1 MSGMYGHSREAVRVK
16 VKKCEKNVPS
26 ETRKFSVDPQITNL
40 EVLYSLLAKAFDLKT
55 DFGISY
61 KVIEANGQESYLV
74 VLSDWDLEAAFLRA
88 HNQSI
93 ASKSEPC
100 LNLRVDIKPFSEASE
115 WDGNG
120 TGTGTSIPR
129 ELVTLQ
135 QSIGAGH
142 KYVQNKL
149 PGLIMNQME
158 KTFSMVQRAFNL
170 VEDPLLTQPI
180 RPPLSDAEF
189 RKLQDSVGQ
198 ILAPEQLRKVIYLG
212 GIDPSLRRVVWKH
225 ILNVYPDGMTGR
237 ERMEYMKRK
246 SAEYFRLRDVW
257 RSTMQRGNIVG
268 ELAYVTSMVRKDVLR
283 TDRLHPFY
291 AGSDDNQ
298 NIAALFNV
306 LTTYALNHPAVSYC
320 QGMSDIASPLL
331 VTMGDEAQAY
341 ICFCAIM
348 ERLSCNFMLDGIAM
362 TLKFAHLSEALQYYD
377 PDFFAYLKHHQADDL
392 LFCYRWLLLEMK
404 REFAFDDAL
413 RMLEVLWSS
422 LPPMA
427 PKGELALY
435 EREYEPPAPSD
446 ESSHPPPSQ
455 SPSVMLRTPREN
467 PYTKVCA
474 LRRQSSAL
482 SLSSSCCT
490 STNPTANPSNRYERY
505 GGIGV
510 GGRLDASRRLNL
522 SLDENITRE
531 NIYSIKVGHVQKVHQ
546 SLDEAKIALVKQRK
560 IVRSVGDDDNIQE
573 GYEMGQT
580 MGQGEDDNAT
590 DVEDSVF
597 HSPQH
602 QISVKG
608 KSSTKT
614 NPFIDGSM
622 ESVSAQEPADELERP
637 PTEVVTEF
645 KTESTT
651 PGTNSSSAATSVRNS
666 PVIGR
671 SRSLFSTSAATGK
684 MIARQ
689 LSNQKKHFTAA
700 GGNGGSGGT
709 TGGVGHFHDLK
720 EKLAASR
727 KGIFAS
733 LDKAHSLE
741 GGEGGTRSNSQ
752 VEKSKPKL
760 VKNFNEFLN
769 FAAMNK
775 SRISDRLVTKK
786 MLTNA
791 SVTANN
797 ANNSCSLDSTTS
809 SYTTTTTA
817 GCATSEISRDDST
830 ETIEYNELKPKPVI
844 KLTKSS
850 FDDSDSS
857 ATSVGLGI
865 DSMATTTALSR
876 SSDNSSFIVDD
887 SSASVSP
894 IHIRREEQE
903 QVVINDDEPDVNN
916 INAPHRPVDLFVT
929 GATTVVA
936 TAPLGDGSSPDDS
949 QEYFPMTT
957 SMTRELRL
965 ELENLDRHVFGTD
978 FHSKQQR
985 FYTLSSCI
993 DLETPPESGD
1003 SILPSD
1009 GQRIAPLGM
1018 KISTTTSTSI
1028 AYSKLDNNGSLP
1040 RTLNATME
1048 IESIDEICDRSPLE
1062 QAGAEEMREDAV
1074 VRYREKPGRR
1084 RTGGATGS
1092 IVSENRDSK
1101 RISTSSANVSS
1112 DVFVW
1117 ENPLHQECGDDGDP
1131 VSPTS
1136 GGMITGEVTQI
1147 HQRTATTPDE
1157 HPELEYDG
1165 EIIEETT
1172 LGKKSVTPIRLV
1184 RKNGERSVPGSAR
1197 NSMIL
1202 PDSSD
1207 SSDDSPL
1214 SRSPALVKFKFHPNN
1229 PFFDAASNAI
1239 DNRPPAL
1246 LHRPLDDGEGELP
1259 EEGTEASAGTGMLA
1273 NILHTETT
1281 ISSSHQE
1288 AIVPSQALASPTN
1301 SSSLPLEPSPL
1312 DVNFGESIA
1321 STGSGPAPTATT
1333 ASAGTIPSIT
1343 THSGM
1348 KVAGVLPP
1356 PQEFGG
1362 GNPFLMFLCL
1372 TILLQHRDY
1381 IMKTGMDYNEMA
1393 MHFDKMVRKHNV
1405 TRVLNQARQMYAE
1418 YRRMYQQQLMAS
1430 GKGTTSL
1437 PGSVS
1442 MMSNS
1447 YHGNLG
1453 LGSGN
1458 ISDALARKAS
1468 APEVSSARRNTGGD
1482 LTLVT

>member
-115 WDGNG
+115 WDGNS
-120 TGTGTSIPR
+120 TGGGPSIPR
-129 ELVTLQ
+129 ELVSLQ

-246 SAEYFRLRDVW
+246 SAEYYRLRDVW
-257 RSTMQRGNIVG
+257 RSTMQRGNIIG

-446 ESSHPPPSQ
+446 ESVHPPPSQ

-490 STNPTANPSNRYERY
+490 STNPLANPSSRYDRY
-505 GGIGV
+505 GGVGV

-531 NIYSIKVGHVQKVHQ
+531 NIYSTKVGHVQKVHQ

-573 GYEMGQT
+573 GFEMAHSLD
-580 MGQGEDDNAT
+580 QGEDDNAT

-602 QISVKG
+602 QLKAN
-608 KSSTKT
+608 SSET

-622 ESVSAQEPADELERP
+622 ESVSAPEPPAEELERP
-637 PTEVVTEF
+637 AAEVVTEF
-645 KTESTT
+645 KPESTT
-651 PGTNSSSAATSVRNS
+651 PGTNSSSAASSVRNS

-700 GGNGGSGGT
+700 GGGGGGG

-733 LDKAHSLE
+733 LDKAHSIE
-741 GGEGGTRSNSQ
+741 GGGEGAPGRAGSNQ

-791 SVTANN
+791 SVVGSN

-809 SYTTTTTA
+809 SYTTTTT
-817 GCATSEISRDDST
+817 GGGVTSEVSRDDST

-857 ATSVGLGI
+857 ATSVGVGM

-903 QVVINDDEPDVNN
+903 QPAANEDVGTEH
-916 INAPHRPVDLFVT
+916 ASLTPAVHRPVELFVASA
-929 GATTVVA
+929 GTVAVA
-936 TAPLGDGSSPDDS
+936 PVGDGSSPDDS

-957 SMTRELRL
+957 SMTRELRM

-985 FYTLSSCI
+985 FYTLNSCL

-1003 SILPSD
+1003 SMVPYSD
-1009 GQRIAPLGM
+1009 SQRMFPLGVAAATA
-1018 KISTTTSTSI
+1018 STTI

-1040 RTLNATME
+1040 RTLAATME

-1062 QAGAEEMREDAV
+1062 QTGGEETREDREV

-1084 RTGGATGS
+1084 RTGTGGATGS
-1092 IVSENRDSK
+1092 VVSENRDSK

-1117 ENPLHQECGDDGDP
+1117 ENPLHQECGDDGEP
-1131 VSPTS
+1131 VSPVS

-1147 HQRTATTPDE
+1147 QQRTATTPDE

-1184 RKNGERSVPGSAR
+1184 RKNGDRSVPGSAR

-1214 SRSPALVKFKFHPNN
+1214 SRSPAAVKFKFHPNN
-1229 PFFDAASNAI
+1229 PFFDAASSAI
-1239 DNRPPAL
+1239 DNRPTAL
-1246 LHRPLDDGEGELP
+1246 LHRPVDDGDGELL
-1259 EEGTEASAGTGMLA
+1259 EEGTEASVVTGMPSA
-1273 NILHTETT
+1273 SDIASNRED
-1281 ISSSHQE
+1281 
-1288 AIVPSQALASPTN
+1288 IVSRQTLASPTMIT
-1301 SSSLPLEPSPL
+1301 SLPLEPSPL
-1312 DVNFGESIA
+1312 DVNFGEA
-1321 STGSGPAPTATT
+1321 GGSSAGGPILAATT
-1333 ASAGTIPSIT
+1333 ASAGIIPSST
-1343 THSGM
+1343 LPSM

-1430 GKGTTSL
+1430 SSSSSSAGKGSAGL
-1437 PGSVS
+1437 SMS
-1442 MMSNS
+1442 MMANS
-1447 YHGNLG
+1447 YHGSLG
-1453 LGSGN
+1453 GGSVT
-1458 ISDALARKAS
+1458 DALARKAS

>member
-1 MSGMYGHSREAVRVK
+1 MSGMYGQSREAVRVK

-120 TGTGTSIPR
+120 TATTTSIPR
-129 ELVTLQ
+129 ELVSLQ
-135 QSIGAGH
+135 QSIGAGQ

-180 RPPLSDAEF
+180 RPPLADAEF

-237 ERMEYMKRK
+237 ERMEYMKKK
-246 SAEYFRLRDVW
+246 SAEYYRLRDVW

-283 TDRLHPFY
+283 TDRLHAFY

-348 ERLSCNFMLDGIAM
+348 ARLSCNFMLDGIAM
-362 TLKFAHLSEALQYYD
+362 TLKFSHLSEALQYYD

-435 EREYEPPAPSD
+435 EREYEPPPPD
-446 ESSHPPPSQ
+446 ESAHPPPSQ

-490 STNPTANPSNRYERY
+490 STNPLANQSSRYDRY
-505 GGIGV
+505 GGVGV

-531 NIYSIKVGHVQKVHQ
+531 NIYSTKVGHVQKVHQ

-573 GYEMGQT
+573 GFEMTQGAVP
-580 MGQGEDDNAT
+580 GEDDNAT

-602 QISVKG
+602 QPATKG
-608 KSSTKT
+608 GSSTSKT

-622 ESVSAQEPADELERP
+622 ESVSTQEP
-637 PTEVVTEF
+637 VVEEF
-645 KTESTT
+645 KTESST
-651 PGTNSSSAATSVRNS
+651 PGTNSSSAASSVRNS

-689 LSNQKKHFTAA
+689 LSNQKKHFTSTA
-700 GGNGGSGGT
+700 GGSSSGGG

-733 LDKAHSLE
+733 LDKSQHSLD
-741 GGEGGTRSNSQ
+741 GGSTTLVDGTVTARSNQQ

-769 FAAMNK
+769 FAAINK

-786 MLTNA
+786 ML
-791 SVTANN
+791 SNN
-797 ANNSCSLDSTTS
+797 ANNSCSIDSTTS
-809 SYTTTTTA
+809 SYTTTTTT
-817 GCATSEISRDDST
+817 GGMGVGEVSRDDST

-857 ATSVGLGI
+857 ATSVGMGM
-865 DSMATTTALSR
+865 DSIATTTALSR

-887 SSASVSP
+887 SSTSASP
-894 IHIRREEQE
+894 IHIRREE
-903 QVVINDDEPDVNN
+903 PDQPVAN
-916 INAPHRPVDLFVT
+916 PRPTDLFVV
-929 GATTVVA
+929 GSSAIVA
-936 TAPLGDGSSPDDS
+936 AGGDGSSPDDS

-965 ELENLDRHVFGTD
+965 ELENLDRHVFGND

-1003 SILPSD
+1003 SAM
-1009 GQRIAPLGM
+1009 APIEPAGTNR
-1018 KISTTTSTSI
+1018 TTI
-1028 AYSKLDNNGSLP
+1028 AYSKLDNNGSSLP
-1040 RTLNATME
+1040 RTLEAME
-1048 IESIDEICDRSPLE
+1048 IESIDEICDRSPGE
-1062 QAGAEEMREDAV
+1062 QAGTEETRKEDTV

-1084 RTGGATGS
+1084 RTGGGATGS

-1117 ENPLHQECGDDGDP
+1117 ENPLHQECGDDDGEQ
-1131 VSPTS
+1131 VSPVS
-1136 GGMITGEVTQI
+1136 GGMVTGEVTQI
-1147 HQRTATTPDE
+1147 QQRTATTPDE

-1184 RKNGERSVPGSAR
+1184 RKNGDRSVPGSAR

-1214 SRSPALVKFKFHPNN
+1214 SRSPAAVKFKFHPNN

-1239 DNRPPAL
+1239 DNRPTAL
-1246 LHRPLDDGEGELP
+1246 LHMAHDDAGEGELL
-1259 EEGTEASAGTGMLA
+1259 EQGTEASGVSPVNVQATESVAAG
-1273 NILHTETT
+1273 
-1281 ISSSHQE
+1281 SSQPE
-1288 AIVPSQALASPTN
+1288 VLASPTII
-1301 SSSLPLEPSPL
+1301 SSLPLEPGAL
-1312 DVNFGESIA
+1312 DVNFGESGP
-1321 STGSGPAPTATT
+1321 TGIGSVPLPPT
-1333 ASAGTIPSIT
+1333 STIPS
-1343 THSGM
+1343 M

-1430 GKGTTSL
+1430 GGGGKSSL

-1442 MMSNS
+1442 MMANS
-1447 YHGNLG
+1447 YHGSMS
-1453 LGSGN
+1453 LGSGVSG
-1458 ISDALARKAS
+1458 SDLLARKAS

>member
-1 MSGMYGHSREAVRVK
+1 MSGMYGQSREAVRVK

-120 TGTGTSIPR
+120 TVTSTSIPR
-129 ELVTLQ
+129 ELVSLQ
-135 QSIGAGH
+135 QSIGAGQ

-180 RPPLSDAEF
+180 RPPLADAEF

-237 ERMEYMKRK
+237 ERMEYMKKK

-348 ERLSCNFMLDGIAM
+348 ERLNCNFMLDGIAM

-435 EREYEPPAPSD
+435 EREYEPPPSD
-446 ESSHPPPSQ
+446 ESIHPPPSQ

-490 STNPTANPSNRYERY
+490 STNPLATNQSSRYDRY
-505 GGIGV
+505 GGVGV

-531 NIYSIKVGHVQKVHQ
+531 NIYSTKVGQVQKVHQ

-573 GYEMGQT
+573 GFEVGQST
-580 MGQGEDDNAT
+580 GQGEDDNAT

-602 QISVKG
+602 QLITKKG
-608 KSSTKT
+608 SSKT
-614 NPFIDGSM
+614 NPFIDGST
-622 ESVSAQEPADELERP
+622 ESVSTQEPLVEDGEARGPTLEGS
-637 PTEVVTEF
+637 TDF
-645 KTESTT
+645 KPESGT
-651 PGTNSSSAATSVRNS
+651 PGTNSSSAASSVRNS

-689 LSNQKKHFTAA
+689 LSNQKKHFTSTVSAT
-700 GGNGGSGGT
+700 GGGGGASGT
-709 TGGVGHFHDLK
+709 TGHFHDLK

-733 LDKAHSLE
+733 LDKTHSVDGMSTLD
-741 GGEGGTRSNSQ
+741 GTARPNNNQ

-786 MLTNA
+786 MLANA
-791 SVTANN
+791 SVASN
-797 ANNSCSLDSTTS
+797 ANNSCSIDSTTS
-809 SYTTTTTA
+809 SYTTTNTTGGMA
-817 GCATSEISRDDST
+817 GEVSRDDST

-857 ATSVGLGI
+857 ATSVGMGM

-894 IHIRREEQE
+894 IHIRREEQD
-903 QVVINDDEPDVNN
+903 QPATSDEPDGRSNV
-916 INAPHRPVDLFVT
+916 HRPVDLFV
-929 GATTVVA
+929 GGSSTVVA
-936 TAPLGDGSSPDDS
+936 TVGDGSSPDDS

-965 ELENLDRHVFGTD
+965 ELENLDRHVFGND
-978 FHSKQQR
+978 FHNKQQR

-1003 SILPSD
+1003 SIAPPDD
-1009 GQRIAPLGM
+1009 GSNRRIVPATVA
-1018 KISTTTSTSI
+1018 STTI

-1040 RTLNATME
+1040 RTFDTAME
-1048 IESIDEICDRSPLE
+1048 IESIDEICDRSPLGP
-1062 QAGAEEMREDAV
+1062 GADEPKEDV

-1084 RTGGATGS
+1084 RTGTGGATGS
-1092 IVSENRDSK
+1092 IVSEHRDSK

-1117 ENPLHQECGDDGDP
+1117 ENPLHHEGGDDDP
-1131 VSPTS
+1131 VSPVS
-1136 GGMITGEVTQI
+1136 GGMVTGEVTQI
-1147 HQRTATTPDE
+1147 QQRTATTPDE

-1207 SSDDSPL
+1207 SSDDSPM
-1214 SRSPALVKFKFHPNN
+1214 SRSPAAVKFKFHPNN

-1239 DNRPPAL
+1239 DNRPSAL
-1246 LHRPLDDGEGELP
+1246 LNLAVDDADGEML
-1259 EEGTEASAGTGMLA
+1259 EEGTEASVVTGVTSSV
-1273 NILHTETT
+1273 LHTESVTATAAAAQNDGT
-1281 ISSSHQE
+1281 IPIQ
-1288 AIVPSQALASPTN
+1288 VLASPTIIP
-1301 SSSLPLEPSPL
+1301 SLPLEPSGL
-1312 DVNFGESIA
+1312 EVNFGDTGTTAATVPLSTA
-1321 STGSGPAPTATT
+1321 STITS
-1333 ASAGTIPSIT
+1333 TIPS
-1343 THSGM
+1343 M

-1356 PQEFGG
+1356 PHEFGG

-1418 YRRMYQQQLMAS
+1418 YRRMYQQQLMSSGAS
-1430 GKGTTSL
+1430 GKGSL
-1437 PGSVS
+1437 PSSVS
-1442 MMSNS
+1442 MMANS
-1447 YHGNLG
+1447 YHGSMS
-1453 LGSGN
+1453 LGSGTTA
-1458 ISDALARKAS
+1458 DLLARKAS

>member
-120 TGTGTSIPR
+120 SVTATSIPR
-129 ELVTLQ
+129 ELVSLQ
-135 QSIGAGH
+135 QSIGAGQ

-158 KTFSMVQRAFNL
+158 KTFSMVQRALNL
-170 VEDPLLTQPI
+170 AEDPLLTQPI
-180 RPPLSDAEF
+180 RPPLADAEF

-341 ICFCAIM
+341 ICFCAVM

-435 EREYEPPAPSD
+435 EREYEPPPPD
-446 ESSHPPPSQ
+446 ESIHPPPSQ

-490 STNPTANPSNRYERY
+490 STNPLATNQSCRYDRY
-505 GGIGV
+505 GGVGV

-531 NIYSIKVGHVQKVHQ
+531 NIYSTKVGQVQKVHQ

-573 GYEMGQT
+573 GFEVGQST
-580 MGQGEDDNAT
+580 ALGEDDNAT

-602 QISVKG
+602 QFITKKG
-608 KSSTKT
+608 NSKT

-622 ESVSAQEPADELERP
+622 ESVSTQEPLMGADGEARG
-637 PTEVVTEF
+637 PTDGSIDF
-645 KTESTT
+645 KPESAT
-651 PGTNSSSAATSVRNS
+651 PGTNSSSAASSVRNS

-689 LSNQKKHFTAA
+689 LSNQKKHFTSTVNAT
-700 GGNGGSGGT
+700 GTGGT
-709 TGGVGHFHDLK
+709 SGTTGHFHDLK

-733 LDKAHSLE
+733 LDKTHSVE
-741 GGEGGTRSNSQ
+741 GVNSLDGSTRPNNNQ
-752 VEKSKPKL
+752 MEKSKPKL

-791 SVTANN
+791 SVASN
-797 ANNSCSLDSTTS
+797 ANNSCSIDSTTS
-809 SYTTTTTA
+809 SYTTT
-817 GCATSEISRDDST
+817 GGMVGEVSRDDST

-857 ATSVGLGI
+857 ATSVGMGM

-887 SSASVSP
+887 SSTSVSP

-903 QVVINDDEPDVNN
+903 QQEVASDEPGGRSNV
-916 INAPHRPVDLFVT
+916 HRPVDLFVV
-929 GATTVVA
+929 GASTVVA
-936 TAPLGDGSSPDDS
+936 TVGDGSSPDDS

-965 ELENLDRHVFGTD
+965 ELENLDRHVFGND

-1003 SILPSD
+1003 SI
-1009 GQRIAPLGM
+1009 APIEDRRNTPMVTG
-1018 KISTTTSTSI
+1018 SATATTTI

-1040 RTLNATME
+1040 RTFDTTME
-1048 IESIDEICDRSPLE
+1048 IESIDEICDRSPLG
-1062 QAGAEEMREDAV
+1062 AGAEEPKEDV

-1084 RTGGATGS
+1084 RTGTGGATGS
-1092 IVSENRDSK
+1092 IVSEHRDSK

-1117 ENPLHQECGDDGDP
+1117 ENPLHHECGDEEP
-1131 VSPTS
+1131 VSPVS
-1136 GGMITGEVTQI
+1136 GGMVTGEVTQI
-1147 HQRTATTPDE
+1147 QQRTATTPDE

-1214 SRSPALVKFKFHPNN
+1214 SRSPAAVKFKFHPNN

-1239 DNRPPAL
+1239 DNRPSAL
-1246 LHRPLDDGEGELP
+1246 LTMTVDDADGEML
-1259 EEGTEASAGTGMLA
+1259 EEGTEASAVTGVLPSA
-1273 NILHTETT
+1273 VATE
-1281 ISSSHQE
+1281 SGAAAAQQE
-1288 AIVPSQALASPTN
+1288 GMIPTQVLASPTN
-1301 SSSLPLEPSPL
+1301 NSSHPLEPSGL
-1312 DVNFGESIA
+1312 EVNFGDTGTTAVTVPLSTA
-1321 STGSGPAPTATT
+1321 ST
-1333 ASAGTIPSIT
+1333 TITSSVPS
-1343 THSGM
+1343 M

-1356 PQEFGG
+1356 PHEFGG

-1418 YRRMYQQQLMAS
+1418 YRQMYQQQLIAS
-1430 GKGTTSL
+1430 GKASL

-1442 MMSNS
+1442 MMANS
-1447 YHGNLG
+1447 YHGSMS
-1453 LGSGN
+1453 LGSGTTA
-1458 ISDALARKAS
+1458 DLLARKAS

-1482 LTLVT
+1482 LTLMT

>member
-120 TGTGTSIPR
+120 TATSTNIPR
-129 ELVTLQ
+129 ELVSLQ
-135 QSIGAGH
+135 QSIGAGQ

-180 RPPLSDAEF
+180 RPPLADAEF

-237 ERMEYMKRK
+237 ERMEYMKKK

-435 EREYEPPAPSD
+435 EREYEPPPPD
-446 ESSHPPPSQ
+446 ESIHPPPSQ

-490 STNPTANPSNRYERY
+490 STNPLANQSSRYERY
-505 GGIGV
+505 GGVGV

-531 NIYSIKVGHVQKVHQ
+531 NIYSTKVGHVQKIHQ

-573 GYEMGQT
+573 GFEVGHST
-580 MGQGEDDNAT
+580 GQGEDDNAT
-590 DVEDSVF
+590 DVDDSVF

-602 QISVKG
+602 QITTKCNS
-608 KSSTKT
+608 KT

-622 ESVSAQEPADELERP
+622 ESVSTQEQLAGDGETRA
-637 PTEVVTEF
+637 PTDAATDF
-645 KTESTT
+645 KPESTT
-651 PGTNSSSAATSVRNS
+651 PGTNSSSAASSVRNS

-689 LSNQKKHFTAA
+689 LSNQKKHFTSAA
-700 GGNGGSGGT
+700 SATGTGGT
-709 TGGVGHFHDLK
+709 TGVGHFHDLK
-720 EKLAASR
+720 EKLVASR

-733 LDKAHSLE
+733 LDKTHSVD
-741 GGEGGTRSNSQ
+741 GGNMIDGTVRSNSQ
-752 VEKSKPKL
+752 MEKTKPKL
-760 VKNFNEFLN
+760 VKNFNEFLS

-791 SVTANN
+791 SIASN
-797 ANNSCSLDSTTS
+797 ANNSCSIDSTTS
-809 SYTTTTTA
+809 SYTTTTT
-817 GCATSEISRDDST
+817 GGIGGEVSRDDST

-857 ATSVGLGI
+857 ATSVGMGM

-894 IHIRREEQE
+894 IHIRREESAT
-903 QVVINDDEPDVNN
+903 NDETE
-916 INAPHRPVDLFVT
+916 AKSYLHRPADLFVSGT
-929 GATTVVA
+929 STVAATV
-936 TAPLGDGSSPDDS
+936 GEGSSPDDS

-965 ELENLDRHVFGTD
+965 ELENLDRHVFGND

-985 FYTLSSCI
+985 FYTLSSCM

-1003 SILPSD
+1003 SI
-1009 GQRIAPLGM
+1009 APTQDRRVPLAVTASTT
-1018 KISTTTSTSI
+1018 STTTI

-1040 RTLNATME
+1040 RTFDTAME
-1048 IESIDEICDRSPLE
+1048 IESIDEICDRSPLG
-1062 QAGAEEMREDAV
+1062 QGVEEPTGDV

-1084 RTGGATGS
+1084 RTGTGGATGS
-1092 IVSENRDSK
+1092 IVSEHRDSK

-1117 ENPLHQECGDDGDP
+1117 ENPLHHECGDEDA
-1131 VSPTS
+1131 VSPVS
-1136 GGMITGEVTQI
+1136 GGMVTGEVTQI
-1147 HQRTATTPDE
+1147 QQRTATTPDE

-1214 SRSPALVKFKFHPNN
+1214 SRSPAAVKFKFHPNN

-1239 DNRPPAL
+1239 DNRPSAL
-1246 LHRPLDDGEGELP
+1246 LHMTADDGDGEML
-1259 EEGTEASAGTGMLA
+1259 EEGTEASVVTGVAAGTLHAESTTAQQEG
-1273 NILHTETT
+1273 ILPTE
-1281 ISSSHQE
+1281 
-1288 AIVPSQALASPTN
+1288 VLASPTII
-1301 SSSLPLEPSPL
+1301 SSLPLEPSGL
-1312 DVNFGESIA
+1312 DVNFGEVGSTAVTVPLSTA
-1321 STGSGPAPTATT
+1321 STVTS
-1333 ASAGTIPSIT
+1333 TIPS
-1343 THSGM
+1343 M

-1430 GKGTTSL
+1430 GGGGSSKGSL

-1442 MMSNS
+1442 LMANS
-1447 YHGNLG
+1447 YHGSMS
-1453 LGSGN
+1453 LGSGTTA
-1458 ISDALARKAS
+1458 DMLARKAS

>member
-1 MSGMYGHSREAVRVK
+1 MSGMYGHNREAVRVK
-16 VKKCEKNVPS
+16 VKKCEKNIPS

-93 ASKSEPC
+93 ASKCEPC
-100 LNLRVDIKPFSEASE
+100 LNLRVDIKPFSETSD
-115 WDGNG
+115 WDG
-120 TGTGTSIPR
+120 TGAATNTIPR
-129 ELVTLQ
+129 ELVSLQ
-135 QSIGAGH
+135 QSIGAGQ

-180 RPPLSDAEF
+180 RPPLADAEF

-198 ILAPEQLRKVIYLG
+198 IVAPEQLRKVIYLG

-246 SAEYFRLRDVW
+246 SAEYYRLRDVW

-341 ICFCAIM
+341 ICFCAVM

-362 TLKFAHLSEALQYYD
+362 TLKFSHLSEALQYYD

-435 EREYEPPAPSD
+435 EKEYEPPPSD
-446 ESSHPPPSQ
+446 DNTHPPPSQ

-490 STNPTANPSNRYERY
+490 STNPQSSSRY
-505 GGIGV
+505 GSGPGV
-510 GGRLDASRRLNL
+510 GLGGRLDATRRLNL

-531 NIYSIKVGHVQKVHQ
+531 NVYSNRVGHVQKVHQ

-560 IVRSVGDDDNIQE
+560 IVRSVGDDEDIQE
-573 GYEMGQT
+573 VELVQ
-580 MGQGEDDNAT
+580 QQQPREEEDNAT
-590 DVEDSVF
+590 DIEDSVF

-602 QISVKG
+602 QTNRKAPYP
-608 KSSTKT
+608 SSS
-614 NPFIDGSM
+614 NPFFGDSL
-622 ESVSAQEPADELERP
+622 ESICPPEPEEELGRAPESPLDFRP
-637 PTEVVTEF
+637 
-645 KTESTT
+645 ESTEAE
-651 PGTNSSSAATSVRNS
+651 PTNSSSAASSVRNS

-684 MIARQ
+684 LIARQ
-689 LSNQKKHFTAA
+689 LSNQKKHFT
-700 GGNGGSGGT
+700 GGGSGG
-709 TGGVGHFHDLK
+709 GSSSSGAGNGSGIGHFHDLK
-720 EKLAASR
+720 EKIAASR
-727 KGIFAS
+727 KGIFGS
-733 LDKAHSLE
+733 QDKTSGPSTDE
-741 GGEGGTRSNSQ
+741 RGTVLLSESHGDR
-752 VEKSKPKL
+752 VKPKL

-769 FAAMNK
+769 FAAINK
-775 SRISDRLVTKK
+775 SRISDRLATKK
-786 MLTNA
+786 LLANSSTTNVTNA
-791 SVTANN
+791 SKGTI
-797 ANNSCSLDSTTS
+797 NNSGSIESTTS
-809 SYTTTTTA
+809 SYTTTGGGGMGGGA
-817 GCATSEISRDDST
+817 SRDDST

-857 ATSVGLGI
+857 ATSVGVVL
-865 DSMATTTALSR
+865 DSMATTAALSR

-887 SSASVSP
+887 SSASGSP
-894 IHIRREEQE
+894 IHVRKGEEKDTTMK
-903 QVVINDDEPDVNN
+903 VTSPPVEPNEEGLSSQ
-916 INAPHRPVDLFVT
+916 RPEELFMGGSYAAT
-929 GATTVVA
+929 GAA
-936 TAPLGDGSSPDDS
+936 ADGSSPDDS

-965 ELENLDRHVFGTD
+965 ELENLDRHVFGND

-985 FYTLSSCI
+985 VFTLSSCV
-993 DLETPPESGD
+993 DMETPPESGD
-1003 SILPSD
+1003 SLERAVGIQGVSPSTITTVVEID
-1009 GQRIAPLGM
+1009 QD
-1018 KISTTTSTSI
+1018 TTTTVTSI

-1040 RTLNATME
+1040 RSFDTTME
-1048 IESIDEICDRSPLE
+1048 IQSIDEICDRSDDHRPE
-1062 QAGAEEMREDAV
+1062 QVEEEGLAAAAVV

-1084 RTGGATGS
+1084 RQGTGGCPSS
-1092 IVSENRDSK
+1092 IISDNRDSK
-1101 RISTSSANVSS
+1101 RISTSSANVTSS

-1117 ENPLHQECGDDGDP
+1117 ENPLHQECVDDNAISP
-1131 VSPTS
+1131 VS
-1136 GGMITGEVTQI
+1136 GGMVTGEVTQI

-1184 RKNGERSVPGSAR
+1184 RRNGDRSVPCSAR

-1207 SSDDSPL
+1207 SSCDSPL
-1214 SRSPALVKFKFHPNN
+1214 ARSPAAVKFKFHPNN
-1229 PFFDAASNAI
+1229 PFFDAESSAI
-1239 DNRPPAL
+1239 DNRPVGVCSLPRAGVT
-1246 LHRPLDDGEGELP
+1246 DGEELVAGGAL
-1259 EEGTEASAGTGMLA
+1259 EEATEASAIIMGVSA
-1273 NILHTETT
+1273 NDTLLNKTFEEKPSPSA
-1281 ISSSHQE
+1281 SS
-1288 AIVPSQALASPTN
+1288 V
-1301 SSSLPLEPSPL
+1301 EPNPL
-1312 DVNFGESIA
+1312 DVGGAGASSIVTIA
-1321 STGSGPAPTATT
+1321 STMKI
-1333 ASAGTIPSIT
+1333 AG
-1343 THSGM
+1343 
-1348 KVAGVLPP
+1348 ALPP

-1418 YRRMYQQQLMAS
+1418 YRRLYQQQLSQAGTVSRAS
-1430 GKGTTSL
+1430 M

-1442 MMSNS
+1442 MMASS
-1447 YHGNLG
+1447 FHGTQSIG
-1453 LGSGN
+1453 LGGGN
-1458 ISDALARKAS
+1458 MDSLLRKAS

>member
-120 TGTGTSIPR
+120 TATSTNIPR
-129 ELVTLQ
+129 ELVSLQ
-135 QSIGAGH
+135 QSIGAGQ

-180 RPPLSDAEF
+180 RPPLADAEF

-237 ERMEYMKRK
+237 ERMEYMKKK
-246 SAEYFRLRDVW
+246 SAEYLRLRDVW

-362 TLKFAHLSEALQYYD
+362 TLKFSHLSEALQYYD

-435 EREYEPPAPSD
+435 EREYEPPPAD
-446 ESSHPPPSQ
+446 ESIHPPPSQ

-490 STNPTANPSNRYERY
+490 STNPLASQSNRYDRY
-505 GGIGV
+505 GGVGV

-531 NIYSIKVGHVQKVHQ
+531 NIYSTKVGQVQKVHQ

-573 GYEMGQT
+573 GFEVGQST
-580 MGQGEDDNAT
+580 AQGEDDNAT

-602 QISVKG
+602 QATTKG
-608 KSSTKT
+608 SSKT

-622 ESVSAQEPADELERP
+622 ESVSMQDPLGDGEAKGL
-637 PTEVVTEF
+637 TEVSTDF
-645 KTESTT
+645 KPESVT
-651 PGTNSSSAATSVRNS
+651 PGTNSSSAASSVRNS

-689 LSNQKKHFTAA
+689 LSNQKKHFTSTASA
-700 GGNGGSGGT
+700 SGGGSSGT
-709 TGGVGHFHDLK
+709 TGAGHFHDLK

-733 LDKAHSLE
+733 LDKTHGVE
-741 GGEGGTRSNSQ
+741 GGNTIDGTIRSNNQ

-791 SVTANN
+791 SVA
-797 ANNSCSLDSTTS
+797 ANNSCSIDSTTS
-809 SYTTTTTA
+809 SYTTTTTGGMA
-817 GCATSEISRDDST
+817 GEVSRDDST
-830 ETIEYNELKPKPVI
+830 DTIEYNELKPKPVI

-857 ATSVGLGI
+857 ATSVGMGM

-887 SSASVSP
+887 SSTSVSP

-903 QVVINDDEPDVNN
+903 QPLTNEEPGEGRTNV
-916 INAPHRPVDLFVT
+916 HRAVDLFVAGPST
-929 GATTVVA
+929 VAATV
-936 TAPLGDGSSPDDS
+936 GDGSSPDDS

-965 ELENLDRHVFGTD
+965 ELENLDRHVFGND

-985 FYTLSSCI
+985 FFTLSSCI

-1003 SILPSD
+1003 SM
-1009 GQRIAPLGM
+1009 APTEDRSNRRVPLVAGV
-1018 KISTTTSTSI
+1018 STTAATTI

-1040 RTLNATME
+1040 RRFDAAME

-1062 QAGAEEMREDAV
+1062 QRGEETKEDV

-1084 RTGGATGS
+1084 RTGTGGGTGS
-1092 IVSENRDSK
+1092 VVSEHRDSK
-1101 RISTSSANVSS
+1101 RISASSANISS

-1117 ENPLHQECGDDGDP
+1117 ENPLHHECGEDDPLSP
-1131 VSPTS
+1131 VS
-1136 GGMITGEVTQI
+1136 GGMVTGEVTQI
-1147 HQRTATTPDE
+1147 QQRTATTPDE

-1214 SRSPALVKFKFHPNN
+1214 SRSPAAVKFKFHPNN

-1239 DNRPPAL
+1239 DNRPSAL
-1246 LHRPLDDGEGELP
+1246 LNMTVDDADGEML
-1259 EEGTEASAGTGMLA
+1259 EEGTEASVVTGVLPNGMRTDSA
-1273 NILHTETT
+1273 ADP
-1281 ISSSHQE
+1281 QE
-1288 AIVPSQALASPTN
+1288 GMIPAQVLASPTTIT
-1301 SSSLPLEPSPL
+1301 SLPVEPSGL
-1312 DVNFGESIA
+1312 DVNFGE
-1321 STGSGPAPTATT
+1321 TVTT
-1333 ASAGTIPSIT
+1333 AVTVPLSTASNISSTIPS
-1343 THSGM
+1343 M

-1430 GKGTTSL
+1430 GRDGSKGSL
-1437 PGSVS
+1437 PASVS
-1442 MMSNS
+1442 MMANS
-1447 YHGNLG
+1447 YHGSMS
-1453 LGSGN
+1453 LGSGTS
-1458 ISDALARKAS
+1458 SDVLARKAS

>member
-120 TGTGTSIPR
+120 TATTTSMPR
-129 ELVTLQ
+129 ELVSLQ
-135 QSIGAGH
+135 QSFGAGQ

-180 RPPLSDAEF
+180 RPPLADAEF

-198 ILAPEQLRKVIYLG
+198 IVAPEQLRKVIYLG

-237 ERMEYMKRK
+237 ERMEYMKKK

-331 VTMGDEAQAY
+331 VTMGDEAHAY

-362 TLKFAHLSEALQYYD
+362 TLKFSHLSEALQYYD

-427 PKGELALY
+427 PCGELALY
-435 EREYEPPAPSD
+435 EREYEPPPPAD
-446 ESSHPPPSQ
+446 ESVHLPTSQ
-455 SPSVMLRTPREN
+455 SPAAATMMLRTPREN

-482 SLSSSCCT
+482 SLSSSCGT
-490 STNPTANPSNRYERY
+490 STNPVTNQSSRYSRH
-505 GGIGV
+505 
-510 GGRLDASRRLNL
+510 GGRLDASRRFNL

-531 NIYSIKVGHVQKVHQ
+531 NIYSTKVGPVQKVHQ

-560 IVRSVGDDDNIQE
+560 IVRSVGDDENIQE
-573 GYEMGQT
+573 AFEVGQP
-580 MGQGEDDNAT
+580 QDEEDNAT
-590 DVEDSVF
+590 DVDDSVF

-602 QISVKG
+602 QPQSQTG
-608 KSSTKT
+608 SKT

-622 ESVSAQEPADELERP
+622 ESVSMVLEAPPVQDQCVELLG
-637 PTEVVTEF
+637 
-645 KTESTT
+645 ESVT
-651 PGTNSSSAATSVRNS
+651 PGTNSSSAASSVRNS

-689 LSNQKKHFTAA
+689 LSNQKKHFTSSA
-700 GGNGGSGGT
+700 GTTGSVSGGGGGVGNGA
-709 TGGVGHFHDLK
+709 GGVGHFHDLK
-720 EKLAASR
+720 EKLAAGR

-733 LDKAHSLE
+733 LDKPSADTACE
-741 GGEGGTRSNSQ
+741 RT
-752 VEKSKPKL
+752 KPKL

-769 FAAMNK
+769 FATMNK

-791 SVTANN
+791 TSSSANN
-797 ANNSCSLDSTTS
+797 NNNNNNNSCSLDSTAS
-809 SYTTTTTA
+809 SA
-817 GCATSEISRDDST
+817 RDDST

-857 ATSVGLGI
+857 ATSVGVGL
-865 DSMATTTALSR
+865 DSVATTTAALSR

-894 IHIRREEQE
+894 VHPPARREE
-903 QVVINDDEPDVNN
+903 DV
-916 INAPHRPVDLFVT
+916 PRPVELFVASA
-929 GATTVVA
+929 GAAPPSLPVTV
-936 TAPLGDGSSPDDS
+936 GDGSSPDDS

-965 ELENLDRHVFGTD
+965 ELENLDRHVFGSD

-985 FYTLSSCI
+985 FYTLSSCL

-1003 SILPSD
+1003 SVGPQV
-1009 GQRIAPLGM
+1009 GTG
-1018 KISTTTSTSI
+1018 
-1028 AYSKLDNNGSLP
+1028 YSKLDNNGGSP
-1040 RTLNATME
+1040 GSKHTME
-1048 IESIDEICDRSPLE
+1048 IEAIEEICDRSPE
-1062 QAGAEEMREDAV
+1062 GDVVVAATTTTSVDVV

-1084 RTGGATGS
+1084 RTGTNTATTAS
-1092 IVSENRDSK
+1092 IVSEHRDSK
-1101 RISTSSANVSS
+1101 RISTSSANATNS

-1117 ENPLHQECGDDGDP
+1117 ENPLHQECDDEGDGNGAGSP
-1131 VSPTS
+1131 VS
-1136 GGMITGEVTQI
+1136 GGAGTGELTQI
-1147 HQRTATTPDE
+1147 QQRTATTPDE

-1165 EIIEETT
+1165 EIIEETG

-1184 RKNGERSVPGSAR
+1184 RKNGDRSMPGSAR

-1214 SRSPALVKFKFHPNN
+1214 SRSPAAVKFKFHPNN

-1239 DNRPPAL
+1239 DNRPPAAVL
-1246 LHRPLDDGEGELP
+1246 QMSDGELL
-1259 EEGTEASAGTGMLA
+1259 EEATEAGAA
-1273 NILHTETT
+1273 INT
-1281 ISSSHQE
+1281 ISQPDVE
-1288 AIVPSQALASPTN
+1288 LVASPTII
-1301 SSSLPLEPSPL
+1301 SSLPTLPLEPSSALL
-1312 DVNFGESIA
+1312 DGNGA
-1321 STGSGPAPTATT
+1321 GGSGGSTVTA
-1333 ASAGTIPSIT
+1333 GI
-1343 THSGM
+1343 

-1418 YRRMYQQQLMAS
+1418 YRRMYQQQLKASAAGSASLMA
-1430 GKGTTSL
+1430 
-1437 PGSVS
+1437 
-1442 MMSNS
+1442 NS
-1447 YHGNLG
+1447 FHGLSTG
-1453 LGSGN
+1453 APIL
-1458 ISDALARKAS
+1458 DAFARKAS
-1468 APEVSSARRNTGGD
+1468 APEVGSARRNTSGD

>member
-1 MSGMYGHSREAVRVK
+1 MSGMYGQNREAVRVK

-40 EVLYSLLAKAFDLKT
+40 EVLYSLLAKAFDLRT

-61 KVIEANGQESYLV
+61 RVIEANGQESYLV

-93 ASKSEPC
+93 ATKSEPC

-115 WDGNG
+115 WDGNS
-120 TGTGTSIPR
+120 TAASSSIPR
-129 ELVTLQ
+129 ELASLQ
-135 QSIGAGH
+135 QSIGAGQ
-142 KYVQNKL
+142 KYVQTKL

-158 KTFSMVQRAFNL
+158 KTFSMVQRAFNM

-180 RPPLSDAEF
+180 RPPLADAEF
-189 RKLQDSVGQ
+189 RNLQDSVGQ
-198 ILAPEQLRKVIYLG
+198 IVAPEQLRKVIYLG

-237 ERMEYMKRK
+237 ERMEYMKKK
-246 SAEYFRLRDVW
+246 SAEYYRLRDIW
-257 RSTMQRGNIVG
+257 RSTMQRGNIAG

-341 ICFCAIM
+341 ICFCAVM
-348 ERLSCNFMLDGIAM
+348 QRLSCNFMLDGIAM
-362 TLKFAHLSEALQYYD
+362 TLKFSHLSEALQYYD
-377 PDFFAYLKHHQADDL
+377 PDFFSYLKHHQADDL

-427 PKGELALY
+427 PQGELALF
-435 EREYEPPAPSD
+435 EKEYEPPPAPD
-446 ESSHPPPSQ
+446 AVLPPSQ

-482 SLSSSCCT
+482 SLSSSCT
-490 STNPTANPSNRYERY
+490 STNPLNIS
-505 GGIGV
+505 
-510 GGRLDASRRLNL
+510 GGRSGQGRFGVDGRSLEATRRLNL

-531 NIYSIKVGHVQKVHQ
+531 KVYSTAKANQVQKVHQ

-573 GYEMGQT
+573 VIPSTDPNYGDT
-580 MGQGEDDNAT
+580 ASEDNVT

-602 QISVKG
+602 QAKLNSCNN
-608 KSSTKT
+608 
-614 NPFIDGSM
+614 NPFISDSIENVCNAPAKPEPATEECEAGMAEAKELATVPQEESLDGST
-622 ESVSAQEPADELERP
+622 
-637 PTEVVTEF
+637 PT
-645 KTESTT
+645 
-651 PGTNSSSAATSVRNS
+651 TNNSSAASSVRNS

-671 SRSLFSTSAATGK
+671 SRSLFSTSATGK
-684 MIARQ
+684 LIARQ
-689 LSNQKKHFTAA
+689 LSQQKKHFTSTTPST
-700 GGNGGSGGT
+700 GST
-709 TGGVGHFHDLK
+709 TGHFHDLK
-720 EKLAASR
+720 EKLAAGR

-733 LDKAHSLE
+733 LDKSAGS
-741 GGEGGTRSNSQ
+741 GTGVDPALSSDAANGVRSSNE
-752 VEKSKPKL
+752 VERAKPKL

-769 FAAMNK
+769 FAAINK
-775 SRISDRLVTKK
+775 SRISDRLATKK
-786 MLTNA
+786 LLANVHHTSSAN
-791 SVTANN
+791 SVGGQ
-797 ANNSCSLDSTTS
+797 SSLDSTSAS
-809 SYTTTTTA
+809 SL
-817 GCATSEISRDDST
+817 GVSQDEST

-857 ATSVGLGI
+857 ATSVGVGGV

-894 IHIRREEQE
+894 IHQRVAIDRPENLTLAEGTAI
-903 QVVINDDEPDVNN
+903 VA
-916 INAPHRPVDLFVT
+916 AP
-929 GATTVVA
+929 
-936 TAPLGDGSSPDDS
+936 GDGSSPDDS

-965 ELENLDRHVFGTD
+965 ELENLDRHVFGSE
-978 FHSKQQR
+978 FHTKQQR
-985 FYTLSSCI
+985 QLYTLSSCP
-993 DLETPPESGD
+993 DLETPPESEPA
-1003 SILPSD
+1003 LPVAHHDPS
-1009 GQRIAPLGM
+1009 A
-1018 KISTTTSTSI
+1018 I
-1028 AYSKLDNNGSLP
+1028 AYSKLQDTVTSTS
-1040 RTLNATME
+1040 TLCVDVASSME
-1048 IESIDEICDRSPLE
+1048 IQSIDEICDRTSSPE
-1062 QAGAEEMREDAV
+1062 PVV

-1084 RTGGATGS
+1084 RDVTVGS
-1092 IVSENRDSK
+1092 SIAGDQRDSK
-1101 RISTSSANVSS
+1101 RVSTTSTNVSS

-1117 ENPLHQECGDDGDP
+1117 ENPLHQCDDE
-1131 VSPTS
+1131 SPMSVGTT
-1136 GGMITGEVTQI
+1136 GGLGTAGELTQI
-1147 HQRTATTPDE
+1147 PQQQQQQQRTATTPDE

-1184 RKNGERSVPGSAR
+1184 RKNGDRSVPNSNR

-1214 SRSPALVKFKFHPNN
+1214 ARSPAAVKFKFHPNN
-1229 PFFDAASNAI
+1229 PFFDATTNAL
-1239 DNRPPAL
+1239 DNRPPQNSTLVLTRDPDLITTDGVL
-1246 LHRPLDDGEGELP
+1246 LEQA
-1259 EEGTEASAGTGMLA
+1259 TEASAGSGIDGGSLDQHMPNDGLTSVEPQVASAVLESPA
-1273 NILHTETT
+1273 TT
-1281 ISSSHQE
+1281 IVESTAQPP
-1288 AIVPSQALASPTN
+1288 IVPQP
-1301 SSSLPLEPSPL
+1301 SLPLQSAPGISLSPT
-1312 DVNFGESIA
+1312 VA
-1321 STGSGPAPTATT
+1321 
-1333 ASAGTIPSIT
+1333 
-1343 THSGM
+1343 M
-1348 KVAGVLPP
+1348 KIAGVIPP
-1356 PQEFGG
+1356 PLEFGG

-1418 YRRMYQQQLMAS
+1418 YRRLYQQQRMQQQQLHQNAS
-1430 GKGTTSL
+1430 PGGGRASLSMTS
-1437 PGSVS
+1437 
-1442 MMSNS
+1442 S
-1447 YHGNLG
+1447 YHGMQNVG
-1453 LGSGN
+1453 LRSVGMDSF
-1458 ISDALARKAS
+1458 SRKAS

>member
-120 TGTGTSIPR
+120 TATTTSIPR
-129 ELVTLQ
+129 ELVSLQ
-135 QSIGAGH
+135 QSIGAGQ

-180 RPPLSDAEF
+180 RPPLADAEF

-237 ERMEYMKRK
+237 ERMEYMKKK
-246 SAEYFRLRDVW
+246 SAEYYRLRDVW

-362 TLKFAHLSEALQYYD
+362 TLKFSHLSEALQYYD

-435 EREYEPPAPSD
+435 EREYEPPPPD
-446 ESSHPPPSQ
+446 ESTHPPPSQ

-490 STNPTANPSNRYERY
+490 STNPLANPASRYDRY
-505 GGIGV
+505 GGVGV

-531 NIYSIKVGHVQKVHQ
+531 NIYSTKVGHVQKVHQ

-573 GYEMGQT
+573 GFEVTQPGAVVP
-580 MGQGEDDNAT
+580 GEDDNAT

-602 QISVKG
+602 QYVTKG
-608 KSSTKT
+608 SSKT

-622 ESVSAQEPADELERP
+622 ESVSTQEPPGDGSAA
-637 PTEVVTEF
+637 EF
-645 KTESTT
+645 KPESST
-651 PGTNSSSAATSVRNS
+651 PGTNSSSAASSVRNS

-689 LSNQKKHFTAA
+689 LSNQKKHFTSSTA
-700 GGNGGSGGT
+700 GGGSSGGT
-709 TGGVGHFHDLK
+709 SGVGHFHDLK

-733 LDKAHSLE
+733 LDKTQHSVE
-741 GGEGGTRSNSQ
+741 GGNATPVDGSATARSNQQ

-786 MLTNA
+786 MLTQN
-791 SVTANN
+791 ANN
-797 ANNSCSLDSTTS
+797 AHNSCSIDSTTS
-809 SYTTTTTA
+809 SYTTTTT
-817 GCATSEISRDDST
+817 GGMGVGEVSRDDST

-857 ATSVGLGI
+857 ATSVGMGM

-894 IHIRREEQE
+894 VHIRREE
-903 QVVINDDEPDVNN
+903 PDQSGA
-916 INAPHRPVDLFVT
+916 NARPTELFVVA
-929 GATTVVA
+929 GASTVVA
-936 TAPLGDGSSPDDS
+936 SVTGGDGSSPDDS

-965 ELENLDRHVFGTD
+965 ELENLDRHVFGND

-985 FYTLSSCI
+985 FYTLSSCV

-1003 SILPSD
+1003 STMVPIEPD
-1009 GQRIAPLGM
+1009 TTVRRVPLAAT
-1018 KISTTTSTSI
+1018 STTI
-1028 AYSKLDNNGSLP
+1028 AYSKLDNNGSSLP
-1040 RTLNATME
+1040 RTLETATME
-1048 IESIDEICDRSPLE
+1048 IESIDEICDRSPGE
-1062 QAGAEEMREDAV
+1062 QGTEETRKETDTV

-1084 RTGGATGS
+1084 RTGTGGATGS

-1117 ENPLHQECGDDGDP
+1117 ENPLHHVCGDDEEQ
-1131 VSPTS
+1131 VSPAS
-1136 GGMITGEVTQI
+1136 GGMVTGEVTQI
-1147 HQRTATTPDE
+1147 QKRTATTPDE

-1184 RKNGERSVPGSAR
+1184 RKNGDRSVPGSAR

-1214 SRSPALVKFKFHPNN
+1214 SRSPAAVKFKFHPNN

-1239 DNRPPAL
+1239 DNRPTAL
-1246 LHRPLDDGEGELP
+1246 VHTAVDGAGDGELLEQ
-1259 EEGTEASAGTGMLA
+1259 GTEASGVSPVNLPA
-1273 NILHTETT
+1273 TESTAAVAT
-1281 ISSSHQE
+1281 HP
-1288 AIVPSQALASPTN
+1288 AVLASPTMI
-1301 SSSLPLEPSPL
+1301 SSLPLEPSAL
-1312 DVNFGESIA
+1312 DVSFGEPGPD
-1321 STGSGPAPTATT
+1321 GSGPVPPSTT
-1333 ASAGTIPSIT
+1333 TTSTTIPS
-1343 THSGM
+1343 M

-1430 GKGTTSL
+1430 GANGGGCGKGSL

-1442 MMSNS
+1442 MMANS
-1447 YHGNLG
+1447 YHGSMS
-1453 LGSGN
+1453 LGSGVAG
-1458 ISDALARKAS
+1458 SDLLARKAS

-1482 LTLVT
+1482 LTLMT

>member
-1 MSGMYGHSREAVRVK
+1 MSGMYGHNREAVRVK

-40 EVLYSLLAKAFDLKT
+40 EVLYSLLAKAFDLKS

-93 ASKSEPC
+93 ASKNEPC
-100 LNLRVDIKPFSEASE
+100 LNLRVDIKPFSESSE

-120 TGTGTSIPR
+120 STATISIPR
-129 ELVTLQ
+129 ELVSLQ
-135 QSIGAGH
+135 QSLGAGQ

-158 KTFSMVQRAFNL
+158 KTFSMVQRAFNF

-180 RPPLSDAEF
+180 RPPLADAEF

-198 ILAPEQLRKVIYLG
+198 IVAPEQLRKVIYLG

-237 ERMEYMKRK
+237 DRMEYMKRK

-257 RSTMQRGNIVG
+257 RSTMQKGNIIG
-268 ELAYVTSMVRKDVLR
+268 ELGYVTSMVRKDVLR

-341 ICFCAIM
+341 ICFCAVM

-362 TLKFAHLSEALQYYD
+362 TLKFSHLSEALQYYD
-377 PDFFAYLKHHQADDL
+377 PEFFAYLKHHQADDL

-422 LPPMA
+422 LPPLA

-435 EREYEPPAPSD
+435 EKEYEPPPPD
-446 ESSHPPPSQ
+446 ESIHPPPSQ
-455 SPSVMLRTPREN
+455 SPSVILRTPREN
-467 PYTKVCA
+467 HYTKVCE

-490 STNPTANPSNRYERY
+490 STIPLNRSGRY
-505 GGIGV
+505 DKQGSVGV

-531 NIYSIKVGHVQKVHQ
+531 NIYSTKVGNVQKVHQ

-560 IVRSVGDDDNIQE
+560 IVRSVGDDDYIQE
-573 GYEMGQT
+573 GFEVT
-580 MGQGEDDNAT
+580 NTLQGDEDNVT

-602 QISVKG
+602 QSSVIR
-608 KSSTKT
+608 SSMNKT
-614 NPFIDGSM
+614 NPFIDGSL
-622 ESVSAQEPADELERP
+622 ESVSNQGPVTDNERLSSEIP
-637 PTEVVTEF
+637 EEIRQ
-645 KTESTT
+645 ESTT
-651 PGTNSSSAATSVRNS
+651 PGTNSSSAASSVRNS

-671 SRSLFSTSAATGK
+671 SRSLFSSSAATGK

-689 LSNQKKHFTAA
+689 LSNQKKLLISSASAT
-700 GGNGGSGGT
+700 GSGSGT
-709 TGGVGHFHDLK
+709 TGVGHFHDLK
-720 EKLAASR
+720 EKLASSR

-733 LDKAHSLE
+733 LDKTHSVDE
-741 GGEGGTRSNSQ
+741 SMPVDTGNSRSNNQ
-752 VEKSKPKL
+752 AEKSKPKL
-760 VKNFNEFLN
+760 VKNFNEFLS
-769 FAAMNK
+769 FATMNK

-786 MLTNA
+786 LITNA
-791 SVTANN
+791 SAANN
-797 ANNSCSLDSTTS
+797 VNNSCSIDSTTS
-809 SYTTTTTA
+809 SYTTTTTGGMTEA
-817 GCATSEISRDDST
+817 SHDDST

-857 ATSVGLGI
+857 ATSVGLGV
-865 DSMATTTALSR
+865 DSMATTAALSR

-887 SSASVSP
+887 SSNSVSP
-894 IHIRREEQE
+894 IHIRREEHESASNVEIDPKQSSV
-903 QVVINDDEPDVNN
+903 QHPG
-916 INAPHRPVDLFVT
+916 DLH
-929 GATTVVA
+929 VA
-936 TAPLGDGSSPDDS
+936 GPSASSISVGDGSSPDDS

-965 ELENLDRHVFGTD
+965 ELENLDRHVFGSD
-978 FHSKQQR
+978 FHNKQHR
-985 FYTLSSCI
+985 LYTLNSCV

-1003 SILPSD
+1003 FVAHTAAGGIERLPMS
-1009 GQRIAPLGM
+1009 ATVV
-1018 KISTTTSTSI
+1018 TTI
-1028 AYSKLDNNGSLP
+1028 AYSKLDNKRSLP
-1040 RTLNATME
+1040 RTIDKMME
-1048 IESIDEICDRSPLE
+1048 IESIDEICDRSSLE
-1062 QAGAEEMREDAV
+1062 QLAEEVRTDV

-1084 RTGGATGS
+1084 RTGTGATS
-1092 IVSENRDSK
+1092 SVVSDNRDSK
-1101 RISTSSANVSS
+1101 RISTSSANASS

-1117 ENPLHQECGDDGDP
+1117 ENPLHQECDDDA
-1131 VSPTS
+1131 VSPLS
-1136 GGMITGEVTQI
+1136 GGMVTGEVTQI
-1147 HQRTATTPDE
+1147 QQRAATTPDE

-1184 RKNGERSVPGSAR
+1184 RKNGDRSGPGTAR
-1197 NSMIL
+1197 NSMVL

-1214 SRSPALVKFKFHPNN
+1214 SRSPVAVKFKFHPNN

-1239 DNRPPAL
+1239 DNRPLGL
-1246 LHRPLDDGEGELP
+1246 LHAPMDDADEDVL
-1259 EEGTEASAGTGMLA
+1259 EEATEASAISGNSPNSVRNEKVKQQEVEIPSTQASSSIVSCVPNVPLDPNPLEIG
-1273 NILHTETT
+1273 
-1281 ISSSHQE
+1281 ISSTDGLE
-1288 AIVPSQALASPTN
+1288 NTAPTPSSI
-1301 SSSLPLEPSPL
+1301 SSL
-1312 DVNFGESIA
+1312 
-1321 STGSGPAPTATT
+1321 
-1333 ASAGTIPSIT
+1333 
-1343 THSGM
+1343 

-1381 IMKTGMDYNEMA
+1381 IIKTGMDYNEMA

-1430 GKGTTSL
+1430 KAAVPDTL
-1437 PGSVS
+1437 S
-1442 MMSNS
+1442 MMANS
-1447 YHGNLG
+1447 YHGMQSMG
-1453 LGSGN
+1453 LGGVT
-1458 ISDALARKAS
+1458 SDALARKAS
-1468 APEVSSARRNTGGD
+1468 APEVSSARRSTAAD

>member
-1 MSGMYGHSREAVRVK
+1 MSGMYGQNREAVRVK
-16 VKKCEKNVPS
+16 VKKCEKNVPL

-93 ASKSEPC
+93 ATKSEPC

-120 TGTGTSIPR
+120 AATATSIPR
-129 ELVTLQ
+129 ELVSLQ
-135 QSIGAGH
+135 QSLGAGQ

-180 RPPLSDAEF
+180 RPPLADAEF

-198 ILAPEQLRKVIYLG
+198 IVAPEQLRKAIYLG

-246 SAEYFRLRDVW
+246 SAEYYRLRDIW

-291 AGSDDNQ
+291 AGNDDNQ

-331 VTMGDEAQAY
+331 VTMGDEAHAY

-348 ERLSCNFMLDGIAM
+348 QRLSCNFMLDGIAM

-377 PDFFAYLKHHQADDL
+377 PDFYAYLKHHQADDL

-422 LPPMA
+422 LTPVA
-427 PKGELALY
+427 PRGELALY
-435 EREYEPPAPSD
+435 EKEYEPPPS
-446 ESSHPPPSQ
+446 PPDNGVHTARSQ

-482 SLSSSCCT
+482 SLSSSCS
-490 STNPTANPSNRYERY
+490 STNPLNITGTGRHTFGR
-505 GGIGV
+505 V
-510 GGRLDASRRLNL
+510 GTDGRSLEATRRLNL

-531 NIYSIKVGHVQKVHQ
+531 NVYSSARTGNVQKVHQ

-560 IVRSVGDDDNIQE
+560 IMRSVGDDENIQE
-573 GYEMGQT
+573 GADTPAEQ
-580 MGQGEDDNAT
+580 EDTTEDNELT

-602 QISVKG
+602 Q
-608 KSSTKT
+608 TKRNSCNN
-614 NPFIDGSM
+614 NPFIDGS
-622 ESVSAQEPADELERP
+622 QENVCAPRAKAAEPDEPENGREMLNAEEIDRGSPA
-637 PTEVVTEF
+637 
-645 KTESTT
+645 
-651 PGTNSSSAATSVRNS
+651 TNSSSAASSLRNS

-671 SRSLFSTSAATGK
+671 QRSLFSTTATGK
-684 MIARQ
+684 LIARQ
-689 LSNQKKHFTAA
+689 LSQQKKHFT
-700 GGNGGSGGT
+700 SG
-709 TGGVGHFHDLK
+709 TGGASGAGAGHFHDLK
-720 EKLAASR
+720 EKIVASR

-733 LDKAHSLE
+733 LDKSIVRD
-741 GGEGGTRSNSQ
+741 GGSVDGGGTRPTEARS
-752 VEKSKPKL
+752 EAEPRSKPKL

-769 FAAMNK
+769 FAAINK
-775 SRISDRLVTKK
+775 SRISDRLATKK
-786 MLTNA
+786 MLTSHA
-791 SVTANN
+791 TSPPTN
-797 ANNSCSLDSTTS
+797 ANSGESIDSTATEVSQDGDSTT
-809 SYTTTTTA
+809 A
-817 GCATSEISRDDST
+817 

-857 ATSVGLGI
+857 ATSVGVGL
-865 DSMATTTALSR
+865 DSMATTTAFSR
-876 SSDNSSFIVDD
+876 SSDNSSIIADD
-887 SSASVSP
+887 SSASASPMHQRVEPTVTDRPEDLNVAGDTVSC
-894 IHIRREEQE
+894 
-903 QVVINDDEPDVNN
+903 
-916 INAPHRPVDLFVT
+916 
-929 GATTVVA
+929 TVVA
-936 TAPLGDGSSPDDS
+936 PGDDGSSPDDS

-965 ELENLDRHVFGTD
+965 ELENLDRHVFGSE
-978 FHSKQQR
+978 FHTKQQR
-985 FYTLSSCI
+985 FYTLNSCL
-993 DLETPPESGD
+993 DLETPPDSESTVG
-1003 SILPSD
+1003 
-1009 GQRIAPLGM
+1009 GQLADH
-1018 KISTTTSTSI
+1018 STQDPPSI
-1028 AYSKLDNNGSLP
+1028 AYSKLDNVSQHL
-1040 RTLNATME
+1040 LAAATVDGAME
-1048 IESIDEICDRSPLE
+1048 IQSIDEICDHSSPE
-1062 QAGAEEMREDAV
+1062 PVV

-1084 RTGGATGS
+1084 RDIGACS
-1092 IVSENRDSK
+1092 SVASDNRDSK

-1117 ENPLHQECGDDGDP
+1117 ENPLHHCDDEG
-1131 VSPTS
+1131 SPMSVGTT
-1136 GGMITGEVTQI
+1136 GGAGTAGELTQI
-1147 HQRTATTPDE
+1147 QQQQRTATTPDE

-1184 RKNGERSVPGSAR
+1184 RRNGDRSVPGSNR

-1214 SRSPALVKFKFHPNN
+1214 ARSPAAVKFKFHPNN
-1229 PFFDAASNAI
+1229 PFFDATTNSL
-1239 DNRPPAL
+1239 DNRPLPLLGATPDGQAL
-1246 LHRPLDDGEGELP
+1246 EQA
-1259 EEGTEASAGTGMLA
+1259 TEATSGTVDGTAADPLLA
-1273 NILHTETT
+1273 ND
-1281 ISSSHQE
+1281 SPASPPP
-1288 AIVPSQALASPTN
+1288 VPSVPASMSHGSNDLASPN
-1301 SSSLPLEPSPL
+1301 NVSGDAAPSPAAI
-1312 DVNFGESIA
+1312 GP
-1321 STGSGPAPTATT
+1321 TGGAPM
-1333 ASAGTIPSIT
+1333 
-1343 THSGM
+1343 M
-1348 KVAGVLPP
+1348 KIAGVLPTP
-1356 PQEFGG
+1356 LEFGG

-1418 YRRMYQQQLMAS
+1418 YRRLYLQQRMQQQPANQQPLVGS
-1430 GKGTTSL
+1430 GHRISL
-1437 PGSVS
+1437 AGSMS
-1442 MMSNS
+1442 MMANS
-1447 YHGNLG
+1447 FHGMHNIGMGGPSTADGG
-1453 LGSGN
+1453 LG
-1458 ISDALARKAS
+1458 RKAS
-1468 APEVSSARRNTGGD
+1468 APEVGSARRNTGGD
-1482 LTLVT
+1482 LALLT

>member
-1 MSGMYGHSREAVRVK
+1 MSGMYGHNREAVRVK
-16 VKKCEKNVPS
+16 VKKCEKNIPS

-93 ASKSEPC
+93 ASKCEPC
-100 LNLRVDIKPFSEASE
+100 LNLRVDIKPFSETSD
-115 WDGNG
+115 WDGAG
-120 TGTGTSIPR
+120 TATNAIPR
-129 ELVTLQ
+129 ELVSLQ
-135 QSIGAGH
+135 QSIGAGQ

-158 KTFSMVQRAFNL
+158 KTFSLVQRAFNL
-170 VEDPLLTQPI
+170 AEDPLLTQPI
-180 RPPLSDAEF
+180 RPPLADAEF

-198 ILAPEQLRKVIYLG
+198 IVAPEQLRKAIYLG

-237 ERMEYMKRK
+237 ERMEYMKKK
-246 SAEYFRLRDVW
+246 SAEYYRLRDVW
-257 RSTMQRGNIVG
+257 RSTMQRGNIAG

-362 TLKFAHLSEALQYYD
+362 TLKFSHLSEALQYYD

-422 LPPMA
+422 LPPRA
-427 PKGELALY
+427 PRGELELY
-435 EREYEPPAPSD
+435 EKEYEPPPLD
-446 ESSHPPPSQ
+446 ENSHPPPSQ

-490 STNPTANPSNRYERY
+490 STNPPSSRY
-505 GGIGV
+505 GTGGSV
-510 GGRLDASRRLNL
+510 GLGGRLDATRRLNL

-531 NIYSIKVGHVQKVHQ
+531 NIYSNRGGHVQKVHQ

-560 IVRSVGDDDNIQE
+560 IVRSVGDDEDIQE
-573 GYEMGQT
+573 VDVAQQHPRE
-580 MGQGEDDNAT
+580 EEDNAT
-590 DVEDSVF
+590 DVEDNVF

-602 QISVKG
+602 QPNSKAPPYGSRSNPFFDDSLESICPPEPEVEIERVPESPHDFRPE
-608 KSSTKT
+608 SST
-614 NPFIDGSM
+614 
-622 ESVSAQEPADELERP
+622 PA
-637 PTEVVTEF
+637 
-645 KTESTT
+645 
-651 PGTNSSSAATSVRNS
+651 TNSSSAASSVRNS

-684 MIARQ
+684 LIARQ
-689 LSNQKKHFTAA
+689 LSNQKKHFTGSSGSA
-700 GGNGGSGGT
+700 GGAGNGSGA
-709 TGGVGHFHDLK
+709 GVGHFHDLK

-727 KGIFAS
+727 KGIFGS
-733 LDKAHSLE
+733 LDKSAE
-741 GGEGGTRSNSQ
+741 GDRSTAVDGGSSTRLGESHGER
-752 VEKSKPKL
+752 VKPKL
-760 VKNFNEFLN
+760 VKNFNEFLS

-775 SRISDRLVTKK
+775 SRISDRLTTKK
-786 MLTNA
+786 LLASATTVNA
-791 SVTANN
+791 SNGNLNN
-797 ANNSCSLDSTTS
+797 TGSIDSTTS
-809 SYTTTTTA
+809 SYTTTGGIGGA
-817 GCATSEISRDDST
+817 SRNDST
-830 ETIEYNELKPKPVI
+830 DTIEYNELKPKPVI

-857 ATSVGLGI
+857 ATSVGVPL
-865 DSMATTTALSR
+865 DSIATTAALSR

-894 IHIRREEQE
+894 IHVRKETSVEHKEEDGSA
-903 QVVINDDEPDVNN
+903 I
-916 INAPHRPVDLFVT
+916 IHRPEELFVGGT
-929 GATTVVA
+929 FAPAV
-936 TAPLGDGSSPDDS
+936 TAGDGSSPDDS

-965 ELENLDRHVFGTD
+965 ELENLDRHVFGND

-993 DLETPPESGD
+993 DMETPPESGD
-1003 SILPSD
+1003 S
-1009 GQRIAPLGM
+1009 LGNAGASPTTAATVE
-1018 KISTTTSTSI
+1018 IVPDTTSATSI

-1040 RTLNATME
+1040 RSVDTTME
-1048 IESIDEICDRSPLE
+1048 IQSIEEICDRSEARASE
-1062 QAGAEEMREDAV
+1062 QVDDCEGVASVV

-1084 RTGGATGS
+1084 RQGTGCPSST
-1092 IVSENRDSK
+1092 VSDNRDSK
-1101 RISTSSANVSS
+1101 RISTSSANVTSS

-1117 ENPLHQECGDDGDP
+1117 ENPLHQECGDDDAMSP
-1131 VSPTS
+1131 VS
-1136 GGMITGEVTQI
+1136 GGVVTGDVTQI
-1147 HQRTATTPDE
+1147 QQRTATTPDE

-1184 RKNGERSVPGSAR
+1184 RRNGDRSVPCSAR

-1207 SSDDSPL
+1207 SSGDSPL
-1214 SRSPALVKFKFHPNN
+1214 SRSPAAVKFKFHPNN
-1229 PFFDAASNAI
+1229 PFFDAESSAI
-1239 DNRPPAL
+1239 DNRPVMRSLQCVGVADEEL
-1246 LHRPLDDGEGELP
+1246 EESGPL
-1259 EEGTEASAGTGMLA
+1259 EEATEASAIIGGSNDTLLIKTLDTTGERGERKTMMA
-1273 NILHTETT
+1273 
-1281 ISSSHQE
+1281 SSSSASVEPTQLDVDITGGVAGNE
-1288 AIVPSQALASPTN
+1288 CAPTIPTPATVPSS
-1301 SSSLPLEPSPL
+1301 
-1312 DVNFGESIA
+1312 
-1321 STGSGPAPTATT
+1321 
-1333 ASAGTIPSIT
+1333 
-1343 THSGM
+1343 M
-1348 KVAGVLPP
+1348 KIAGVLPP
-1356 PQEFGG
+1356 PLEFGG
-1362 GNPFLMFLCL
+1362 GNPFLMFLSL

-1418 YRRMYQQQLMAS
+1418 YRRLYQQQLQAGTAVSRAS
-1430 GKGTTSL
+1430 I

-1442 MMSNS
+1442 MMASS
-1447 YHGNLG
+1447 FHGTQSMGLSGGTLDNL
-1453 LGSGN
+1453 L
-1458 ISDALARKAS
+1458 RKAS

>member
-40 EVLYSLLAKAFDLKT
+40 EVLYSLLTKAFDLKT

-93 ASKSEPC
+93 ATKSEPC
-100 LNLRVDIKPFSEASE
+100 LNLRVDIKPFSETSE

-120 TGTGTSIPR
+120 TGTAPSIPR
-129 ELVTLQ
+129 ELVSLQ
-135 QSIGAGH
+135 QSIGAGQ

-404 REFAFDDAL
+404 REFAFEDAL

-435 EREYEPPAPSD
+435 EREYEPPPPSD
-446 ESSHPPPSQ
+446 ETVHAPPSQ

-490 STNPTANPSNRYERY
+490 STNPNASSRYDRY
-505 GGIGV
+505 GGVGI
-510 GGRLDASRRLNL
+510 GGRLDSSRRLNL

-531 NIYSIKVGHVQKVHQ
+531 NIYSTKVGQVQKVHQ

-573 GYEMGQT
+573 GFEMAQST
-580 MGQGEDDNAT
+580 EPGEDDNAT

-602 QISVKG
+602 QFGGKG
-608 KSSTKT
+608 TGSSKT

-622 ESVSAQEPADELERP
+622 ESVSAQEPVGDVDRP
-637 PTEVVTEF
+637 PGETEL
-645 KTESTT
+645 KPESTT
-651 PGTNSSSAATSVRNS
+651 PGTNSSSAASSVRNS

-689 LSNQKKHFTAA
+689 LSNQKKHFIAA
-700 GGNGGSGGT
+700 GGTGG

-733 LDKAHSLE
+733 LDKAHSVE
-741 GGEGGTRSNSQ
+741 GSDGSLRPHNQ

-760 VKNFNEFLN
+760 VKNFNEFLS

-791 SVTANN
+791 SVVADNTNY
-797 ANNSCSLDSTTS
+797 SCSLDSTTS
-809 SYTTTTTA
+809 SYTTTTT
-817 GCATSEISRDDST
+817 GGVTGGEVSRDDST

-857 ATSVGLGI
+857 ATSVGVGM

-894 IHIRREEQE
+894 IHIRREEE
-903 QVVINDDEPDVNN
+903 PAPNDDSDVN
-916 INAPHRPVDLFVT
+916 APADPLPNRPVDLFVA
-929 GATTVVA
+929 GASIVA
-936 TAPLGDGSSPDDS
+936 APIGDGSSPDDS

-993 DLETPPESGD
+993 DLETPPERGGD
-1003 SILPSD
+1003 LIVPLDARRVVSD
-1009 GQRIAPLGM
+1009 VTA
-1018 KISTTTSTSI
+1018 TSTCI

-1040 RTLNATME
+1040 RRLEATME
-1048 IESIDEICDRSPLE
+1048 IESIDEICDRSPLNQE
-1062 QAGAEEMREDAV
+1062 RGAEEPREEV

-1084 RTGGATGS
+1084 RTGTGGGGTGS

-1117 ENPLHQECGDDGDP
+1117 ENPLHQECGDDDP
-1131 VSPTS
+1131 VSPVS

-1147 HQRTATTPDE
+1147 QQRTATTPDE

-1184 RKNGERSVPGSAR
+1184 RKNVDRSVPGSTR

-1214 SRSPALVKFKFHPNN
+1214 SRSPAAVKFKFHPNN

-1239 DNRPPAL
+1239 DNRPSTLVHCTMA
-1246 LHRPLDDGEGELP
+1246 DGDGELL
-1259 EEGTEASAGTGMLA
+1259 EEGTEASLATGTPA
-1273 NILHTETT
+1273 NTTLLTESVSSAQET
-1281 ISSSHQE
+1281 IVSTQ
-1288 AIVPSQALASPTN
+1288 VLASP
-1301 SSSLPLEPSPL
+1301 LPLEPSPL
-1312 DVNFGESIA
+1312 DVNFGEPSSA
-1321 STGSGPAPTATT
+1321 GSVPIATT
-1333 ASAGTIPSIT
+1333 SNTTPSAGTGSILP
-1343 THSGM
+1343 GL

-1418 YRRMYQQQLMAS
+1418 YRRMYQQQLMTTAG
-1430 GKGTTSL
+1430 GKGSL

-1442 MMSNS
+1442 MMANS
-1447 YHGNLG
+1447 YHGSLG
-1453 LGSGN
+1453 LAGGSN

>member
-1 MSGMYGHSREAVRVK
+1 MSGMYGQNREAIRVK

-40 EVLYSLLAKAFDLKT
+40 EVLYSLLAKAFDLRT

-61 KVIEANGQESYLV
+61 RVIEANGQESYLV

-93 ASKSEPC
+93 ATKSEPC

-115 WDGNG
+115 WDGNP
-120 TGTGTSIPR
+120 TAAASNIPR
-129 ELVTLQ
+129 ELVSLQ
-135 QSIGAGH
+135 QSIGAGQ
-142 KYVQNKL
+142 KYVQTKL

-158 KTFSMVQRAFNL
+158 KTFSMVQRAFNM

-180 RPPLSDAEF
+180 RPPLADAEF
-189 RKLQDSVGQ
+189 RNLQDSVGQ
-198 ILAPEQLRKVIYLG
+198 IVAPEQLRKVIYLG

-237 ERMEYMKRK
+237 ERMEYMKKK
-246 SAEYFRLRDVW
+246 SAEYYRLRDIW
-257 RSTMQRGNIVG
+257 RTTMQHGNIAG

-341 ICFCAIM
+341 ICFCAVM
-348 ERLSCNFMLDGIAM
+348 QRLSCNFMLDGIAM
-362 TLKFAHLSEALQYYD
+362 TLKFSHLSEALQYYD
-377 PDFFAYLKHHQADDL
+377 PDFFSYLKHHQADDL

-427 PKGELALY
+427 PQGELALF
-435 EREYEPPAPSD
+435 EKEYEPPPAPD
-446 ESSHPPPSQ
+446 AVLPPSQ

-482 SLSSSCCT
+482 SLSSSCT
-490 STNPTANPSNRYERY
+490 STNPLNIT
-505 GGIGV
+505 
-510 GGRLDASRRLNL
+510 GGRYRQGRFGVDGRSLEATRRLNL

-531 NIYSIKVGHVQKVHQ
+531 KVYSTAKASQVQKVHQ

-573 GYEMGQT
+573 VLPSTEPNYEDT
-580 MGQGEDDNAT
+580 TTEDNAT
-590 DVEDSVF
+590 DVEDNVF

-602 QISVKG
+602 QAKLNICNN
-608 KSSTKT
+608 
-614 NPFIDGSM
+614 NPFISDSLENVCIVPTKQEATKDVSEPGMTNAQEIATVTQEESLDGS
-622 ESVSAQEPADELERP
+622 
-637 PTEVVTEF
+637 T
-645 KTESTT
+645 STT
-651 PGTNSSSAATSVRNS
+651 NNSSAASSVRNS

-671 SRSLFSTSAATGK
+671 SRSLFSTSATGK
-684 MIARQ
+684 LIARQ
-689 LSNQKKHFTAA
+689 LSQQKKHFTSA
-700 GGNGGSGGT
+700 GPSTGST
-709 TGGVGHFHDLK
+709 TGHFHELK
-720 EKLAASR
+720 EKLAAGR

-733 LDKAHSLE
+733 LDKSASP
-741 GGEGGTRSNSQ
+741 GTTVDPTFSSDGANGVRSSNE
-752 VEKSKPKL
+752 VERAKPKL

-769 FAAMNK
+769 FAAINK
-775 SRISDRLVTKK
+775 SRISDRLATKK
-786 MLTNA
+786 LLATVHHTSAAN
-791 SVTANN
+791 SVGAQ
-797 ANNSCSLDSTTS
+797 SSLDSTSAS
-809 SYTTTTTA
+809 SL
-817 GCATSEISRDDST
+817 GVSQDEST

-857 ATSVGLGI
+857 ATSVGVGGV
-865 DSMATTTALSR
+865 DSVATTTALSR

-894 IHIRREEQE
+894 IHQRVTI
-903 QVVINDDEPDVNN
+903 D
-916 INAPHRPVDLFVT
+916 RPENLTLVE
-929 GATTVVA
+929 GAAIVVA
-936 TAPLGDGSSPDDS
+936 PGDGSSPDDS

-965 ELENLDRHVFGTD
+965 ELENLDRHVFGSE
-978 FHSKQQR
+978 FHTKQQR
-985 FYTLSSCI
+985 QLYTLSSCP
-993 DLETPPESGD
+993 DLETPPESEPT
-1003 SILPSD
+1003 LPA
-1009 GQRIAPLGM
+1009 APQDP
-1018 KISTTTSTSI
+1018 SSI
-1028 AYSKLDNNGSLP
+1028 AYSKLQDNVTS
-1040 RTLNATME
+1040 TSTVCVEVASSME
-1048 IESIDEICDRSPLE
+1048 IQSIDEICDRTSSPE
-1062 QAGAEEMREDAV
+1062 PVV

-1084 RTGGATGS
+1084 RDVTVCSSIGGDQ
-1092 IVSENRDSK
+1092 RDSK
-1101 RISTSSANVSS
+1101 RVSTTSTNVSS

-1117 ENPLHQECGDDGDP
+1117 ENPLHQCDDE
-1131 VSPTS
+1131 SPMSVGTT
-1136 GGMITGEVTQI
+1136 GGLGTAGELTQI
-1147 HQRTATTPDE
+1147 PQQQPPHQQQRTATTPDE

-1184 RKNGERSVPGSAR
+1184 RKNGDRSVPNSNR
-1197 NSMIL
+1197 TSMIM

-1214 SRSPALVKFKFHPNN
+1214 ARSPAAVKFKFHPNN
-1229 PFFDAASNAI
+1229 PFFDATTNAL
-1239 DNRPPAL
+1239 DNRPPQASTL
-1246 LHRPLDDGEGELP
+1246 LLTHNPDLIATDVGVLEQA
-1259 EEGTEASAGTGMLA
+1259 TE
-1273 NILHTETT
+1273 
-1281 ISSSHQE
+1281 
-1288 AIVPSQALASPTN
+1288 
-1301 SSSLPLEPSPL
+1301 
-1312 DVNFGESIA
+1312 A
-1321 STGSGPAPTATT
+1321 STGSGIDGLLDQHALNDGMASAAQQITSDALESPAPTIADSTG
-1333 ASAGTIPSIT
+1333 AQPCNAPQPSVQPAPVIGLSPT
-1343 THSGM
+1343 VAM
-1348 KVAGVLPP
+1348 KIAGVLPP
-1356 PQEFGG
+1356 PLEFGG

-1418 YRRMYQQQLMAS
+1418 YRRLYQQQRMQQQLQQNAS
-1430 GKGTTSL
+1430 PGGGGNGRASLSMTS
-1437 PGSVS
+1437 
-1442 MMSNS
+1442 S
-1447 YHGNLG
+1447 YHGMQNVG
-1453 LGSGN
+1453 LRSVGMDSF
-1458 ISDALARKAS
+1458 SRKAS

>member
-120 TGTGTSIPR
+120 TVTTTNIPR
-129 ELVTLQ
+129 ELVSLQ
-135 QSIGAGH
+135 QSFGAGQ

-180 RPPLSDAEF
+180 RPPLADAEF

-198 ILAPEQLRKVIYLG
+198 IVAPEQLRKVIYLG

-237 ERMEYMKRK
+237 ERMEYMKKK

-331 VTMGDEAQAY
+331 VTMGDEAHAY

-348 ERLSCNFMLDGIAM
+348 ERLNCNFMLDGIAM

-427 PKGELALY
+427 LAGELALY
-435 EREYEPPAPSD
+435 EREYEPPPPPD
-446 ESSHPPPSQ
+446 ESVHPPASQ
-455 SPSVMLRTPREN
+455 SPAAVMMLRTPREN

-490 STNPTANPSNRYERY
+490 STNPPTNQSSRYSRH
-505 GGIGV
+505 
-510 GGRLDASRRLNL
+510 GGRLDASRRFNL

-531 NIYSIKVGHVQKVHQ
+531 NIYSTKVGAVQKVHQ

-573 GYEMGQT
+573 AFEMGQL
-580 MGQGEDDNAT
+580 QDEEDNAT
-590 DVEDSVF
+590 DIDDSVF

-602 QISVKG
+602 QPMQHHG
-608 KSSTKT
+608 KTASKT

-622 ESVSAQEPADELERP
+622 ESVSMVQEPQRP
-637 PTEVVTEF
+637 PSPPSGTQPGVAELPGDSV
-645 KTESTT
+645 T
-651 PGTNSSSAATSVRNS
+651 PGTNSSSAASSVRSS
-666 PVIGR
+666 PIIGR

-684 MIARQ
+684 MLARQ
-689 LSNQKKHFTAA
+689 LSNHKKHFTSNAA
-700 GGNGGSGGT
+700 TTGSGSGG
-709 TGGVGHFHDLK
+709 GGGVGNGSTSNVGHFHDLK
-720 EKLAASR
+720 EKLAAGR
-727 KGIFAS
+727 KGIFAT
-733 LDKAHSLE
+733 LDKPSPSE
-741 GGEGGTRSNSQ
+741 TVGER
-752 VEKSKPKL
+752 SKPKL
-760 VKNFNEFLN
+760 VKNFNEFLS
-769 FAAMNK
+769 FATMNK

-791 SVTANN
+791 AASSVNN
-797 ANNSCSLDSTTS
+797 NNNSCSMDSTAS
-809 SYTTTTTA
+809 SA
-817 GCATSEISRDDST
+817 RDDST
-830 ETIEYNELKPKPVI
+830 DTIEYNELKPKPVI

-857 ATSVGLGI
+857 ATSVGVGL
-865 DSMATTTALSR
+865 DSVATTTAALSR

-894 IHIRREEQE
+894 VHPVPVRREEVALRPAE
-903 QVVINDDEPDVNN
+903 LLVGGAGAAAAA
-916 INAPHRPVDLFVT
+916 APPP
-929 GATTVVA
+929 TV
-936 TAPLGDGSSPDDS
+936 GDGSSPDDS

-965 ELENLDRHVFGTD
+965 ELENLDRHVFGSD

-985 FYTLSSCI
+985 FYTLNSCL

-1003 SILPSD
+1003 SVGGPQVD
-1009 GQRIAPLGM
+1009 ATG
-1018 KISTTTSTSI
+1018 
-1028 AYSKLDNNGSLP
+1028 YSKLDNNGGSP
-1040 RTLNATME
+1040 CQRTME
-1048 IESIDEICDRSPLE
+1048 IEAIEEICDRSPE
-1062 QAGAEEMREDAV
+1062 GDVVVAAAVAAGSSDVV

-1084 RTGGATGS
+1084 RTGTN
-1092 IVSENRDSK
+1092 VSEPRDSK
-1101 RISTSSANVSS
+1101 RISTSSANATNS

-1117 ENPLHQECGDDGDP
+1117 ENPLHQECDDDDDDDRDGGDGNG
-1131 VSPTS
+1131 VGSPAS
-1136 GGMITGEVTQI
+1136 GGAGTGEVTQI
-1147 HQRTATTPDE
+1147 QQRTATTPDE

-1165 EIIEETT
+1165 EIIEETG

-1184 RKNGERSVPGSAR
+1184 RKNGDRSVPGSAR

-1214 SRSPALVKFKFHPNN
+1214 SRSPAAVKFKFHPNN

-1239 DNRPPAL
+1239 DNRPTPAAATVVL
-1246 LHRPLDDGEGELP
+1246 QMVDGEML
-1259 EEGTEASAGTGMLA
+1259 EEATEAGVIHATRTQPDVEL
-1273 NILHTETT
+1273 
-1281 ISSSHQE
+1281 
-1288 AIVPSQALASPTN
+1288 LASPTII
-1301 SSSLPLEPSPL
+1301 SSLPTLPLE
-1312 DVNFGESIA
+1312 A
-1321 STGSGPAPTATT
+1321 STALLEGSVSGSGNDANAPTNA
-1333 ASAGTIPSIT
+1333 
-1343 THSGM
+1343 M

-1418 YRRMYQQQLMAS
+1418 YRRMYQQQLKAS
-1430 GKGTTSL
+1430 A
-1437 PGSVS
+1437 GSVS
-1442 MMSNS
+1442 LMANSFHGLSTGAGMS
-1447 YHGNLG
+1447 
-1453 LGSGN
+1453 
-1458 ISDALARKAS
+1458 DVLARKAS
-1468 APEVSSARRNTGGD
+1468 APEVGSARRNTSGD